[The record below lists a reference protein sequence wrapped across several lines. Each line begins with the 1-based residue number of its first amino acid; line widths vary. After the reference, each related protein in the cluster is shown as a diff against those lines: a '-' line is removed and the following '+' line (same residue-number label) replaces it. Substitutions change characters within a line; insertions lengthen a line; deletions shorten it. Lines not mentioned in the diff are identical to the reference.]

1 MPPERAQVAETREW
15 LQKADLDRRAAEF
28 DLTAEPPLTADVVF
42 HAQQLAEK
50 SLKAFLVWND
60 EPFRHTHNL
69 VEIGKQCV
77 ALDASLETLV
87 RRAAALSEYA
97 WKYRY
102 PGEPDEPELTEAQEA
117 LALAREV
124 YLAIL
129 SRLPPEVEP

>member
-50 SLKAFLVWND
+50 SLKAFLVWKD
-60 EPFRHTHNL
+60 EPFRYTHNL

-77 ALDASLETLV
+77 ELDASLETLV
-87 RRAAALSEYA
+87 RRAAELSEYV

-102 PGEPDEPELTEAQEA
+102 PGEPAEPELSEAQEA

-129 SRLPPEVEP
+129 SRLPPEVKP